1 MSQKSYDN
9 TPTLYL
15 IPTPIGN
22 MEDITIRAINTLK
35 LVDVIFCE
43 DTRVTGQLL
52 SYYNIN
58 KKLISS
64 HNFNESKNISKLLEY
79 LNNGLNI
86 GLVSDRGTPIISDP
100 GFELARSAIDS
111 GYNVVSLPGATALI
125 PALTSSGINPKPFYY
140 YGFLSNKDSAR
151 KKELESLKNISAT
164 LVIYEAPHRIKKTL
178 NDLGNILGNNRKIS
192 ISREISK
199 KYEEIYR
206 GTIWEII
213 KQENEYKGELVIVVE
228 GNHEKHEYNNISI
241 VEHVDLY
248 LNDGYSV
255 MDAIKTVAKER
266 GVKKSDV
273 YNSYHNIKK
282 E

>member
-140 YGFLSNKDSAR
+140 YGF
-151 KKELESLKNISAT
+151 
-164 LVIYEAPHRIKKTL
+164 
-178 NDLGNILGNNRKIS
+178 
-192 ISREISK
+192 
-199 KYEEIYR
+199 
-206 GTIWEII
+206 
-213 KQENEYKGELVIVVE
+213 
-228 GNHEKHEYNNISI
+228 
-241 VEHVDLY
+241 
-248 LNDGYSV
+248 
-255 MDAIKTVAKER
+255 
-266 GVKKSDV
+266 
-273 YNSYHNIKK
+273 
-282 E
+282 

>member
-206 GTIWEII
+206 GTIREII
-213 KQENEYKGELVIVVE
+213 EQDNEYKGELVIVVE
-228 GNHEKHEYNNISI
+228 GNHEKKEYNNISI
-241 VEHVDLY
+241 IEHVDLY